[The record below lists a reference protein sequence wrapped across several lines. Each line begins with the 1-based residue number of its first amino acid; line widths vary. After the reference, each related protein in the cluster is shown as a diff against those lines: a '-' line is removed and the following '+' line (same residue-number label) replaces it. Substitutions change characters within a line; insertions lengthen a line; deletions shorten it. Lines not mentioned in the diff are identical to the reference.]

1 MAKIIFT
8 SRYFRN
14 PKRSNVGKLVKYMGT
29 REGVEKLPN
38 GIDNSPAT
46 KSQQRLINS
55 ITKHYPE
62 SKKYLEYKDYENN
75 SSKSNV
81 TEFIDTFIERNA
93 DRAEELNALVT
104 YIAERPGVE
113 KLGKHDCQRFLNQYV
128 GKSKAMVSKLRMVLR
143 RIMRKAKKQKL
154 IPDNPAEDI
163 VLPSVTQG
171 QRRPITDE
179 ERAMILET
187 AKTHY
192 AGTMV
197 LTMLYCGLRPIEIR
211 RMEWDWI
218 DFENSIL
225 TVGKSKTKAGTG
237 RKIPIPPQLKSVL
250 IEHKLKNYNDKY
262 VFVRVKNNK
271 LPMDENAF
279 YHVWHNFK
287 RGMDIANGAT
297 VYRNQITKSTLAP
310 DLEPYLLRHTFCTD
324 CQAAGVPINVAK
336 ELMGHSDI
344 SVTAKIYTHMVD
356 EVFEQNRKRLAE
368 YAEQKQQ
375 KEVEVVQ
382 NLNHPYL
389 KIW

>member
-237 RKIPIPPQLKSVL
+237 RKIPIPPQLKSAL